1 MILIDPSMTL
11 KDKIVQEFRQSH
23 LKLQA
28 FRSLQESC
36 KLLVTLR
43 AYCIIISPISVQSR
57 IRKYADLF
65 LSKTRVKMVLDD
77 DEINQLITFISA
89 REAQDSSTDR
99 CFVSDEYRHSLLDND
114 KSRARTYTQEWS
126 LAGIDDGDIITQ
138 NTEGVQGYLGAI
150 DVCSSWVLGAG
161 SDCADNRHSVGADA
175 RVHIGAKVSRR
186 PQLSPTEI
194 TRLTPI
200 HLNVVVPRVW
210 PRYTKLAALQIVQY
224 YRDCQISVEP
234 APLTYA
240 EVCWLE
246 ALTKETIGGWYD
258 DSCGG
263 A

>member
-43 AYCIIISPISVQSR
+43 AYCIIISPIRVQSR
-57 IRKYADLF
+57 IRKYADLL

-126 LAGIDDGDIITQ
+126 LAGIDGDE
-138 NTEGVQGYLGAI
+138 NTEGVRGCQGLA
-150 DVCSSWVLGAG
+150 DTCSSWDLAHCDKDLVAG
-161 SDCADNRHSVGADA
+161 SDILAAGS

-224 YRDCQISVEP
+224 LSLIH
-234 APLTYA
+234 
-240 EVCWLE
+240 
-246 ALTKETIGGWYD
+246 I
-258 DSCGG
+258 
-263 A
+263 

>member
-11 KDKIVQEFRQSH
+11 KDKIVQEFRQLH
-23 LKLQA
+23 LKPQA

-43 AYCIIISPISVQSR
+43 AYCIITSPIHVQSR

-114 KSRARTYTQEWS
+114 KSRACTYTQEWS
-126 LAGIDDGDIITQ
+126 LAGIDGDE
-138 NTEGVQGYLGAI
+138 NTEGVRGCQGLA
-150 DVCSSWVLGAG
+150 DTSSSWVLGVG

>member
-43 AYCIIISPISVQSR
+43 AYCIITSPIHVQSR

-126 LAGIDDGDIITQ
+126 LAGIDGDE
-138 NTEGVQGYLGAI
+138 NTEGVRGCQGLA
-150 DVCSSWVLGAG
+150 DTSSSWVLGVG

-234 APLTYA
+234 APLTYE

>member
-43 AYCIIISPISVQSR
+43 AYCIITSPISVQSR

-138 NTEGVQGYLGAI
+138 NTEGVRGCQGLADTG
-150 DVCSSWVLGAG
+150 SSWDLVAG
-161 SDCADNRHSVGADA
+161 SDILAAGS
-175 RVHIGAKVSRR
+175 RVHVGAKVSRR

-194 TRLTPI
+194 TRLTPVR
-200 HLNVVVPRVW
+200 LDVVVPRVW

-258 DSCGG
+258 DSCCGER
-263 A
+263 